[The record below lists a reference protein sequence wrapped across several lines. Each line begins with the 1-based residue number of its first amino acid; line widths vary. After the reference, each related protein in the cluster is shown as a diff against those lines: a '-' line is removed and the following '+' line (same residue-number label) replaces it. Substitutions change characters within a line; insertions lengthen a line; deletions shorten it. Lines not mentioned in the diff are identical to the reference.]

1 MSKQQQQQ
9 QQQQDDHLSFMLEKL
24 SLVVNDCVER
34 LKNVPEPL
42 NITPMAKRPSLQDIA
57 TSLKNL
63 PTKEFYLP
71 KIKNKGKPGL
81 FLEEKLGIPQS
92 SECLDC
98 TDGELKCFPLKPNPK
113 TVRAK
118 ESVAVTMVDKESLVK
133 TPFNESRVY
142 KKLSN
147 TLFVPYSRKEDIIT
161 YKDAIIFTTS
171 HPLFKQIEAD
181 YNEIRAN
188 YEKDFIS
195 SSHGVYLQTRTKGAG
210 HGSTSRAF
218 YLRPQFLNIILS
230 QQQQQ
235 QERQQL
241 QQQHQHQHQH
251 QQQQQDQKTE
261 SEPHLPETQ
270 VPLH

>member
-1 MSKQQQQQ
+1 MSKQQQQH
-9 QQQQDDHLSFMLEKL
+9 DDLSSILEKLEKL
-24 SLVVNDCVER
+24 SLIVNDCVER
-34 LKNVPEPL
+34 LKNAQQPL
-42 NITPMAKRPSLQDIA
+42 NISPMVKRPSLQEIA
-57 TSLKNL
+57 TSLQNL
-63 PTKEFYLP
+63 PKKEFYLP

-81 FLEEKLGIPQS
+81 FLEEQLGIPQS

-98 TDGELKCFPLKPNPK
+98 TEGELKCFPLKPNPK

-133 TPFNESRVY
+133 TPFNESKVY

-171 HPLFKQIEAD
+171 NPLFKQIEAD
-181 YNEIRAN
+181 YNEIQAN

-195 SSHGVYLQTRTKGAG
+195 SSHGVYLQTRTKGPG

-230 QQQQQ
+230 QQLQQ
-235 QERQQL
+235 QERQQ
-241 QQQHQHQHQH
+241 QER
-251 QQQQQDQKTE
+251 QQQQEQQN
-261 SEPHLPETQ
+261 
-270 VPLH
+270 

>member
-9 QQQQDDHLSFMLEKL
+9 DVDLSSMLEKL

-34 LKNVPEPL
+34 LKNASQPL
-42 NITPMAKRPSLQDIA
+42 NITPMVKRPSLQEIA

-63 PTKEFYLP
+63 PKKDFYLP

-81 FLEEKLGIPQS
+81 FLEEQLGIPQS

-118 ESVAVTMVDKESLVK
+118 ESVAVTMVDKESLIK
-133 TPFNESRVY
+133 TPFNESKVY

-171 HPLFKQIEAD
+171 NPLFKQIEAD
-181 YNEIRAN
+181 YNEIRGN

-195 SSHGVYLQTRTKGAG
+195 SSHGVYLQTRTKGPG

-218 YLRPQFLNIILS
+218 YLRPQFLNIILLQE

-235 QERQQL
+235 QEQE
-241 QQQHQHQHQH
+241 
-251 QQQQQDQKTE
+251 QKTE

-270 VPLH
+270 APLR